1 MPDKSTEVRLKH
13 LLDTKQIKQEEYKLL
28 IKSIPKPRLWIRI
41 FEFLINPFEKIPYA
55 HSFIIII
62 LSILLA
68 SYSYYSTNFM
78 YLTNGAKIP
87 FLLILIFPILLWYST
102 CIIFWIF
109 SVVLGGI
116 RLRNIDFIVF
126 CGLAIFPIALVFVFD
141 SLSYLINPQFINPS
155 EYNSNSSVI
164 IYSSILDTVA
174 VILLA
179 WYLVLNFFAF
189 KNCSGLNH
197 HRTWLGFTL
206 SMTVMFILLKVW
218 VFPLIKL

>member
-13 LLDTKQIKQEEYKLL
+13 LLDTKEIRPEEYKLL
-28 IKSIPKPRLWIRI
+28 MKSIPKPRLWIKM
-41 FEFLINPFEKIPYA
+41 FEFLMNPFEKISYTN
-55 HSFIIII
+55 SITTII

-68 SYSYYSTNFM
+68 GYSYYCTDFMHLNKNTEINF
-78 YLTNGAKIP
+78 LS
-87 FLLILIFPILLWYST
+87 ILVFPIVLWYST
-102 CIIFWIF
+102 SIIFWIF
-109 SVVLGGI
+109 SVALGGI

-126 CGLAIFPIALVFVFD
+126 CGLAIFPIALVFIFD

-155 EYNSNSSVI
+155 INVSNSLII
-164 IYSSILDTVA
+164 IYSSILDTIA

-179 WYLVLNFFAF
+179 WYVVLNYFAF

-206 SMTVMFILLKVW
+206 SMVVMFVLLKVW